1 MHLHDFWRSSA
12 AYRVRIALNLKG
24 LSAGRS
30 YYPLREGAHRSPEY
44 LARNPQGLV
53 PALETDDGS
62 MLFQS
67 MAICEWLEECRP
79 EPPLL
84 PKGSEARARV
94 RAIAQSIACDLHPVN
109 NLRIQVHLREAF
121 GIDEAGLLAWYRHWI
136 AVELG
141 ALETRLAAEAATG
154 RFCHGDTP
162 SLADCFLIPQM
173 YNARR
178 FDCDTSGYPTLRRI
192 DEACLALGAFAAAV
206 PEAQPD
212 AP

>member
-30 YYPLREGAHRSPEY
+30 YYPLRERAHRSPEY

-62 MLFQS
+62 VLFQS
-67 MAICEWLEECRP
+67 MAICEWLEERHP

-84 PKGSEARARV
+84 PKGAEARARV

-121 GIDEAGLLAWYRHWI
+121 GIGEDGLLAWYRHWI

-141 ALETRLAAEAATG
+141 ALETRLAAESATG
-154 RFCHGDTP
+154 RFCHGDVP
-162 SLADCFLIPQM
+162 GLADCFLIPQM

-192 DEACLALGAFAAAV
+192 DGACLALGAFAAAV

-212 AP
+212 AS